1 MIIITTPVHPIMLD
15 IFSKK
20 DIEYTYAPNLNYN
33 GLMDIISNA
42 TGLIVSTQIKIDK
55 QLIDKANKIKW
66 IGRLGSGMEHIDV
79 KYATSKNINC
89 ESSPEGNK
97 IAVAEHA
104 LGLLLSLMRH
114 SFKSAN
120 EVKSGIWLREENRG
134 EELSGKRIGI
144 IGFGNTG
151 SSFAR
156 LLSSF
161 DVTILAYDKYK
172 SGFGN
177 NYIKEATL
185 EEIIEQSNVISFH
198 LPLTNETENLADGIF
213 FNKLGKVPYIINTSR
228 GGIINTADLITA
240 LRNEKIKGVALDVL
254 ENEQLSTYT
263 QEEKDYFNYL
273 TTQKNVI
280 ITPHIAGY
288 SFEAS
293 YKLCVVL
300 LEKLGIT

>member
-1 MIIITTPVHPIMLD
+1 MLD
-15 IFSKK
+15 TFSKK
-20 DIEYTYAPNLNYN
+20 DIEYIYLPNLNYN

-79 KYATSKNINC
+79 EYARSKNIIC

-97 IAVAEHA
+97 TAVAEHA
-104 LGLLLSLMRH
+104 LGLLISLMRH
-114 SFKSAN
+114 SLKSAN

-134 EELSGKRIGI
+134 EELSGKKIGI

-151 SSFAR
+151 SSFAK

-172 SGFGN
+172 SGIGTNF
-177 NYIKEATL
+177 IKEATL

-198 LPLTNETENLADGIF
+198 LPLTNETANLADGAF
-213 FNKLGKVPYIINTSR
+213 FNKLEKVPYIINTSR
-228 GGIINTADLITA
+228 GGIINTADLIHA
-240 LRNEKIKGVALDVL
+240 LQNKRIKGVALDVL
-254 ENEQLSTYT
+254 ENEQLSIYT